1 LRVRRKL
8 IGCEV
13 ICRELCHSL
22 ARSPYVVD
30 TEFLPK
36 ALHDAG
42 GPAMRK
48 RLQDLIDATDASRYE
63 AVLLG
68 YALCGNGTA
77 GLQAGSIPLVI
88 PRAHDCIAL
97 LMGSADA
104 YSRYFESHPGVY
116 YRSIGW
122 LERGE
127 DLQPFTPGA
136 AQTLEALIDKYG
148 EDNGRYLFEQLTSY
162 QATYTQLTYIRTG
175 LEPDSRFEDQAQA
188 EARRRG
194 WSYESIDGGLGIFE
208 RLLSGDWN
216 EREFLVVPPGKRV
229 VCRYDGSIFAAE

>member
-1 LRVRRKL
+1 MRRKL

-13 ICRELCHSL
+13 ICRELCHAL
-22 ARSPYVVD
+22 ARSPFAVD
-30 TEFLPK
+30 AEFLPK
-36 ALHDAG
+36 ALHDLG
-42 GPAMRK
+42 GTAMRK
-48 RLQDLIDATDASRYE
+48 RLQELIDAVDPARYD

-77 GLQAGSIPLVI
+77 GLEARTVPLII

-104 YSRYFESHPGVY
+104 YAQYFQSHPGVY

-136 AQTLEALIDKYG
+136 AHTLEALLEKYG
-148 EDNGRYLFEQLTSY
+148 EDNGRYLYEQLTAY
-162 QATYTQLTYIRTG
+162 QQNYNQLTYIHTG
-175 LEPDSRFEDQAQA
+175 LEPDDRFEKQAKA
-188 EARRRG
+188 EADRRG
-194 WSYESIDGGLGIFE
+194 WSCERLDGNLGIFE
-208 RLLSGDWN
+208 RLLSGDWK
-216 EREFLVVPPGKRV
+216 EAEFLVVPPGKRV
-229 VCRYDGSIFAAE
+229 QVRYDGSIFAAV